1 MEQWKDCFGWEN
13 FYQVSDLGN
22 VRSKKRPVKTCLG
35 IAIKGGKVLKKIV
48 ATTGYEV
55 VNFTSSNQGR
65 KQELVHRLVLLSF
78 VGLCANGKQA
88 CHANGVRHDNRLKNL
103 RWGTVKENHFDQK
116 IHGTKPLG
124 EKSANA
130 KLTERQVSEIKK
142 SLLTHRVLADK
153 YQVGKTTIARIKNG
167 LTWAHINDK

>member
-1 MEQWKDCFGWEN
+1 MEQWKDCVGWEN

-22 VRSKKRPVKTCLG
+22 VRSKERPVKTCLG
-35 IAIKGGKVLKKIV
+35 IAVKGGNVLKKII

-78 VGLCANGKQA
+78 VGLCSDGKQA
-88 CHANGVRHDNRLKNL
+88 CHANGIRHDNKLENL

-116 IHGTKPLG
+116 IHGTKPIG
-124 EKSANA
+124 QMSKNA
-130 KLTERQVSEIKK
+130 KLTELQVIEIKQ
-142 SLLTHRVLADK
+142 SVLSSNFLAKK
-153 YQVGKTTIARIKNG
+153 YKVGKTTILRIKKG
-167 LTWAHINDK
+167 VTWTHLNDK